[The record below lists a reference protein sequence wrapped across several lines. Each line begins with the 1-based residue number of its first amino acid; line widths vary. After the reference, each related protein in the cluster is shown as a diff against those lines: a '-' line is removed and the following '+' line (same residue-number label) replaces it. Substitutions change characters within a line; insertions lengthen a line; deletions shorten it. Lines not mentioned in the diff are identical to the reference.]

1 MSSTAQ
7 AGPRPLVTFAVL
19 AYQQEELVRQAIEAA
34 FAQTYS
40 PLEIILSDDAS
51 SDRTHA
57 VIEEMAA
64 AYSGPHVVRINRN
77 ANNLG
82 LIGHVNALFELAAG
96 DFVLLAAGDDVSL
109 PQRTERLV
117 SAFMEDER
125 VMLVHTPVERIDSTG
140 QILGLWHPPM
150 LGKPDEV
157 ASLAMNLG
165 LHLGASAGYRKAVFE
180 HFGPVL
186 EGFAYEDLVLGFRA
200 CLLGEM
206 KYLDTPLVRYR
217 VDTGMTRKEKPLES
231 SVRNQ
236 RRVRALKMMRAV
248 FRQRMADY
256 RRLERAE
263 PVVLGAMAARLRD
276 AESRL
281 AYHETPGEL
290 FSRRRPGSVVEA
302 LRAAYGEARMEFLSS
317 LKAHARALLHGR
329 SSR

>member
-1 MSSTAQ
+1 
-7 AGPRPLVTFAVL
+7 
-19 AYQQEELVRQAIEAA
+19 
-34 FAQTYS
+34 
-40 PLEIILSDDAS
+40 
-51 SDRTHA
+51 
-57 VIEEMAA
+57 
-64 AYSGPHVVRINRN
+64 
-77 ANNLG
+77 
-82 LIGHVNALFELAAG
+82 
-96 DFVLLAAGDDVSL
+96 
-109 PQRTERLV
+109 
-117 SAFMEDER
+117 
-125 VMLVHTPVERIDSTG
+125 
-140 QILGLWHPPM
+140 M

-157 ASLAMNLG
+157 ASLAMSLG

-186 EGFAYEDLVLGFRA
+186 EAYAYEDLVLGFRA
-200 CLLGEM
+200 RLLGEM

-217 VDTGMTRKEKPLES
+217 VHTGMTRKEKPLES

-302 LRAAYGEARMEFLSS
+302 LKAVYGEARLELVSG

-329 SSR
+329 SRG

>member
-19 AYQQEELVRQAIEAA
+19 AYRQEDLVQQAIEAA

-51 SDRTHA
+51 SDRTYA

-64 AYSGPHVVRINRN
+64 AYSGPHVLRINRN

-157 ASLAMNLG
+157 ASLAMSLG
-165 LHLGASAGYRKAVFE
+165 LHLGASAGYRRAVFD
-180 HFGPVL
+180 HFGPIV
-186 EGFAYEDLVLGFRA
+186 EAFAYEDLVLGFRA
-200 CLLGEM
+200 RLLGEM

-256 RRLERAE
+256 RRTERPE
-263 PVVLGAMAARLRD
+263 PAVLSAMATKLRD

-281 AYHETPGEL
+281 AYHEAPAKL
-290 FSRRRPGSVVEA
+290 FSGRRPGSVIEA
-302 LRAAYGEARMEFLSS
+302 LRAAYGEARMEFLSALKVRVRS
-317 LKAHARALLHGR
+317 LSSGR